1 MTTKARRRRPPQ
13 AVQPQQAQPVSLVEQ
28 EEEQREPRYPIQQ
41 SAAFAGSTLALGSL
55 VDLFA
60 HLGPTGLFI
69 SGLASYVAW
78 RHGPELAAYLRG
90 KLPADPLA
98 FAAAAGKLP
107 DPQASGTGEDTPKRG
122 RTFWE
127 RALGIFPDEDED
139 EDEDEEEQASPKEAT
154 REEGRA
160 TAPDQVPPRQA
171 VQGHLWTEPD
181 VCDQG
186 DSDELLHLGVVL
198 PSGRLLRPHV
208 NRLLGEGLFV
218 AGNMGAGKTNL
229 AALLAEQMGACYVPS
244 IIFDLKREYGSL
256 PGVLPTAI
264 RAGHPRY
271 AGEAGPGYYELT
283 MDTASA
289 FVASVMEQGFQAV
302 VDLGSYQVIDAM
314 GLIIAEVIDALMAWS
329 QEQPD
334 EERPPCF
341 VFLDEAHHFLP
352 ERTNLT
358 QLDRN
363 IHVRLQKSFF
373 RVCNLGRSYGYTM
386 AFCTQ
391 RIANIAK
398 WVIANCQVK
407 VIMRHALDIDLDRCC
422 EEVNKTVAT
431 REDIERLA
439 PGMGIVIGLADRQFV
454 AQFDRRASYHPSQ
467 TPKVNRAHLRY
478 RDRRLPPL
486 AQSPAGQPALREV
499 IPQPP
504 AVDAQPRR
512 LPVTG
517 DVPKAVKPPA
527 ASVPSQRFTAGLS
540 PELQTAY
547 EAWQEGMSLR
557 DFGRALGVSKDTAGK
572 LLQRLKDK
580 KAVDV
585 VGRKL
590 LG

>member
-60 HLGPTGLFI
+60 HPGPTGLFI

-98 FAAAAGKLP
+98 FAAAAGEPP

-139 EDEDEEEQASPKEAT
+139 EQASPKEAT
-154 REEGRA
+154 ADEERA
-160 TAPDQVPPRQA
+160 TAAPDQAPRQA
-171 VQGHLWTEPD
+171 VQGHLWTEPE

-186 DSDELLHLGVVL
+186 APDELLHLGVVL
-198 PSGRLLRPHV
+198 PSGRPLRPHV

-352 ERTNLT
+352 ERVNLT

-439 PGMGIVIGLADRQFV
+439 PGMGIVIGLCDRQFV
-454 AQFDRRASYHPSQ
+454 AQFDRRASYHPSH
-467 TPKVNRAHLRY
+467 TPKVDRAHLRY
-478 RDRRLPPL
+478 RDRRRMPSSGSIARPQAPAALPMERTI
-486 AQSPAGQPALREV
+486 SQPAERHGETRWRPMTEGLLSEKK
-499 IPQPP
+499 QPV
-504 AVDAQPRR
+504 AH
-512 LPVTG
+512 
-517 DVPKAVKPPA
+517 
-527 ASVPSQRFTAGLS
+527 SQRFTSLLS
-540 PELQTAY
+540 PELQAAY
-547 EAWQEGMSLR
+547 DAFQDGMSHR
-557 DFGRALGVSKDTAGK
+557 DLGRVLGVSHATAGK
-572 LLQRLKDK
+572 YIQRLKDK
-580 KAVDV
+580 GMIDANN
-585 VGRKL
+585 RKRVT
-590 LG
+590 G

>member
-1 MTTKARRRRPPQ
+1 MTTKAGRRRPPQ
-13 AVQPQQAQPVSLVEQ
+13 AVQSPQMQPQDVVEQ
-28 EEEQREPRYPIQQ
+28 EAEQREPRYPIQQ

-55 VDLFA
+55 IDLCA
-60 HLGPTGLFI
+60 HLGPTGLFV

-98 FAAAAGKLP
+98 FAAAGEPP
-107 DPQASGTGEDTPKRG
+107 DPQASGADADAPKGRG
-122 RTFWE
+122 RIFWE
-127 RALGIFPDEDED
+127 RALGIFPDEDG
-139 EDEDEEEQASPKEAT
+139 DEDEEEQASPKEAAT
-154 REEGRA
+154 EEERA
-160 TAPDQVPPRQA
+160 TVAPTQASRQA
-171 VQGHLWTEPD
+171 VQARLWAEPD
-181 VCDQG
+181 VCGQG
-186 DSDELLHLGVVL
+186 AADELLHLGVVL
-198 PSGRLLRPHV
+198 PSGRPLCPHV

-271 AGEAGPGYYELT
+271 AGEAGPGYYALT
-283 MDTASA
+283 RDTAPA
-289 FVASVMEQGFQAV
+289 FVASVMGQGFQAV

-334 EERPPCF
+334 EDRPPCF
-341 VFLDEAHHFLP
+341 VFVDEAHHFLP
-352 ERTNLT
+352 ERVNLT

-373 RVCNLGRSYGYTM
+373 RMCNLGRSYGYTM

-398 WVIANCQVK
+398 WVANCQVK

-439 PGMGIVIGLADRQFV
+439 PGMGIVIGLCDRQFV
-454 AQFDRRASYHPSQ
+454 AQFDRRASYHPSH

-478 RDRRLPPL
+478 RDRRLAPRV
-486 AQSPAGQPALREV
+486 QPKAAL
-499 IPQPP
+499 PQPTP
-504 AVDAQPRR
+504 QEGEVHETRR

-517 DVPKAVKPPA
+517 DLSKAVKPPMA
-527 ASVPSQRFTAGLS
+527 YTPAQRFTAGLS
-540 PELQTAY
+540 PVLQEAY
-547 EAWQEGMSLR
+547 EAYEDGMTNREL
-557 DFGRALGVSKDTAGK
+557 GRKLGISHPTAGK
-572 LLQRLKDK
+572 YIELL
-580 KAVDV
+580 KAKGMIDSR
-585 VGRKL
+585 GRKVTS
-590 LG
+590 